1 MRSPIQS
8 LGGALA
14 LSLCALLGGAEPAVA
29 QDDGP
34 SVRTLMRQFRNTRG
48 LWEERDA
55 AARELVAKG
64 PDAAR
69 QLASATSTEFH
80 RRNKKWVQAHKS
92 YLSLFQ
98 REATRAGMERMRS
111 APAGEVEKQREQL
124 LKYSRSSGLTKDQ
137 VKRYCDEAL
146 FALEDLLQVSAARLI
161 DEDEKLREAQGT
173 LLDEAMDLEWLA
185 EVWDLAVVF
194 APEVEIAKLEAC
206 AFGGEVYKSLRE
218 TEDLMAL
225 SGVATEARDK
235 GVLADNQALAPELLP
250 EEYKGLFELNRIRIL
265 AGIGALKIDA
275 KLCLAG
281 RDHSKDMVEHDFFSH
296 TSPLPG
302 KRSPGD
308 RARLAGTSGGGE
320 NIAAGQETGGGA
332 IRAWWYSPGHHRNM
346 MGGYGRVGLG
356 QHEDHW
362 TQMFG

>member
-1 MRSPIQS
+1 MSRPLYISRRG
-8 LGGALA
+8 LLLA
-14 LSLCALLGGAEPAVA
+14 LFALPALSGAAFG

-34 SVRTLMRQFRNTRG
+34 SVRTLMRQFRNTRS

-55 AARELVAKG
+55 AARELVTNG

-69 QLASATSTEFH
+69 QLASAVSTEFH
-80 RRNKKWVQAHKS
+80 RRNKKWVQAHSS

-98 REATRAGMERMRS
+98 REATRMGVERLRS
-111 APAGEVEKQREQL
+111 APSGEVEAQRAKL
-124 LKYSRSSGLTKDQ
+124 LKYSRSSGLTKAQ
-137 VKRYCDEAL
+137 VKGPCDDAL
-146 FALEDLLQVSAARLI
+146 FRLEELLQVSSASLI
-161 DEDEKLREAQGT
+161 EENEKLREAQGE

-185 EVWDLAVVF
+185 EVWDLAGVF
-194 APEVEIAKLEAC
+194 APESEFAKLEAC
-206 AFGGEVYKSLRE
+206 VFGGEIYKSLRE
-218 TEDLMAL
+218 AEEFMAL
-225 SGVATEARDK
+225 AGIATESRDK
-235 GVLADNQALAPELLP
+235 GVLADNQSVAAELRP
-250 EEYKGLFELNRIRIL
+250 EEFKGLFELNRIRIL
-265 AGIGALKIDA
+265 AGIGAFKIDV
-275 KLCLAG
+275 KLCTAG
-281 RDHSKDMVEHDFFSH
+281 RGHSKDMVEHEFFDH

-320 NIAAGQETGGGA
+320 NIAAGQDSGKGA

-346 MGGYGRVGLG
+346 MGGYARVGLG